1 MFFVLWISEIS
12 LPLFITTSKHDL
24 VVTFHHNIWLPVFR
38 HKSIIRASI
47 TICRDISWYNNICKI
62 NGFLHSSKGEDLL
75 PWFSTIPV
83 SLQIDMYIKIN
94 NNLLNNIHVYPLY
107 QLMNYEIL
115 LYIHV
120 EHNKHYNCNNCT
132 IEKTFKIH
140 VTD

>member
-1 MFFVLWISEIS
+1 MDFFIQV
-12 LPLFITTSKHDL
+12 
-24 VVTFHHNIWLPVFR
+24 
-38 HKSIIRASI
+38 
-47 TICRDISWYNNICKI
+47 
-62 NGFLHSSKGEDLL
+62 KGKTCYPGSVQL
-75 PWFSTIPV
+75 PV

-132 IEKTFKIH
+132 IEKTFKNYTC
-140 VTD
+140 TD